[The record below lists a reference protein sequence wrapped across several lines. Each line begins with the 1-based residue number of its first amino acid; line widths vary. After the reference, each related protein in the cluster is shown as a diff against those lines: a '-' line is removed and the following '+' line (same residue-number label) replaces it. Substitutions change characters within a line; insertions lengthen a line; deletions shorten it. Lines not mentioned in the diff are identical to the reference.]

1 MTNKRFKKKMKYHF
15 SRKMINL
22 KLKMKNYESVL
33 LPCMY
38 FEKKNLILSKFYFF
52 LYSGIDEGRR
62 LMANR
67 GSLSYAAELE
77 VLSKDEV
84 RK

>member
-1 MTNKRFKKKMKYHF
+1 MY
-15 SRKMINL
+15 
-22 KLKMKNYESVL
+22 VL
-33 LPCMY
+33 EN
-38 FEKKNLILSKFYFF
+38 EKKFYRNSFF
-52 LYSGIDEGRR
+52 FNRGIHEGRR

-67 GSLSYAAELE
+67 DSLSYAAELE

>member
-1 MTNKRFKKKMKYHF
+1 
-15 SRKMINL
+15 
-22 KLKMKNYESVL
+22 
-33 LPCMY
+33 MY